1 MLPASPLRRVPASSG
16 IIIYPP
22 LTPSPRPRVAVPSP
36 MSSIGRGY
44 THVYTGDGKGKTTA
58 SFGMALRAVGNG
70 LKVLV
75 IQFMKGPEMT
85 GERRAA
91 RHLAPGMEVRPMGRD
106 GLLHPG
112 DIMERDGTL
121 ATEAIEEAIGEMAG
135 GRWDMLILDE
145 LNTAC
150 ALGLVPVERVLQLMD
165 LKPDGLELVLTGRG
179 APKEMIE
186 KADLVT
192 EMREIKHY
200 YAKGVKARKG
210 IEK

>member
-1 MLPASPLRRVPASSG
+1 
-16 IIIYPP
+16 
-22 LTPSPRPRVAVPSP
+22 
-36 MSSIGRGY
+36 MSQLGPGY

-58 SFGMALRAVGNG
+58 SFGLALRAVGNE
-70 LKVLV
+70 LTVLV

-91 RHLAPGMEVRPMGRD
+91 RHLPGMEVRPMGRD

-112 DIMERDGTL
+112 DIMERDRTL
-121 ATEAIEEAIGEMAG
+121 ATEALESVVSEMTE

-165 LKPDGLELVLTGRG
+165 LKPDGMELVLTGRG
-179 APKEMIE
+179 APEKVVE

-200 YAKGVKARKG
+200 YQQGVQAREG
-210 IEK
+210 VEK